1 MPQVSKGDR
10 AVLTFRMPR
19 PYSEKLQR
27 HIDITGQ
34 TRTDLVAG
42 LVMDYLD
49 HHADEIEQAAG
60 QERLEIK
67 VS

>member
-10 AVLTFRMPR
+10 AILTFRMPR
-19 PYSEKLQR
+19 PYSEKLER
-27 HIDITGQ
+27 HIAITGQ

-42 LVMDYLD
+42 LVMEYLD
-49 HHADEIEQAAG
+49 QRADELEQVEG
-60 QERLEIK
+60 QQRLEIK